1 MDSFF
6 VLPLLL
12 LLVSSHQRCCLLLFV
27 SCFWSITNPKKARV
41 RKHFSLW
48 YKSPFGFF
56 QISHPKQRKT
66 KSFPLHATR
75 RQISRQIC
83 FILTA
88 QYYILARLWRQTT
101 VVASVLNH
109 SFSQRKREE
118 ALRFLTTAFSYI
130 YIYIYKQRKNKKVKE
145 IISKS
150 TRRFGRLIS

>member
-12 LLVSSHQRCCLLLFV
+12 LLVSSHRCCCLLLFV
-27 SCFWSITNPKKARV
+27 SCFWSITNPKKASAETF
-41 RKHFSLW
+41 FSL
-48 YKSPFGFF
+48 SRPFVFF
-56 QISHPKQRKT
+56 KLHTLNNRKNQIFSV
-66 KSFPLHATR
+66 ATR
-75 RQISRQIC
+75 RQIC
-83 FILTA
+83 FVTA
-88 QYYILARLWRQTT
+88 QYILARLWRQTT

>member
-12 LLVSSHQRCCLLLFV
+12 LLISSHQRCCLLLFV

-48 YKSPFGFF
+48 SSPFGFF
-56 QISHPKQRKT
+56 QISHPKHRKT
-66 KSFPLHATR
+66 KSLPLHATR

-130 YIYIYKQRKNKKVKE
+130 YIYIYINRGKTRK
-145 IISKS
+145 SKRS
-150 TRRFGRLIS
+150 LVNRHDVSGD